1 MAKKLGRRPLLK
13 GEKIVQITINI
24 KEKHL
29 VKAQREAVIIE
40 TKYR

>member
-1 MAKKLGRRPLLK
+1 MAKKLGRRPLPR

-24 KEKHL
+24 KEKYM
-29 VKAQREAVIIE
+29 VKAQKEAISIE